1 MSKEEK
7 MLILQMVADGKITP
21 EQGAELLRAVGEPK
35 PVAPPKPAAA
45 PSTQEGA
52 AVVEKQPDSAGE
64 DLGSVLDKQIRQTI
78 EASVEATVQ
87 RAQAAAEAAA
97 KHAETFAQRI
107 AFEGENLGKVLGESG
122 ENLGK
127 ILGRIFGGG
136 WAFGGGNQFDFPEE
150 IRGEL
155 PAEGEIKV
163 DLSTR
168 NGRIRLDSWDEPG
181 YRLVVTRRV
190 RAMTEEEART
200 KINDLYEFNQDGLTL
215 TARTKELRGDFFG
228 SNVSVHFALTLPKDR
243 QANVTVSS
251 ANGRLVLEGLQG
263 SSLKASTANGRIEAL
278 GNDFHRAELDSAN
291 GRIQFTGKARD
302 LSIRTA
308 NGRIEADVQGAGDWN
323 LSSANGKVELNVRR
337 EAGAAYEVEA
347 SSVSGRVD
355 VAGLEDAEVLIN
367 EVRHHVGS
375 RRYKA
380 RSKNYDTAEVKGSIK
395 ATTASGRVTVVF

>member
-35 PVAPPKPAAA
+35 PVAPPRPASA
-45 PSTQEGA
+45 PLPQ
-52 AVVEKQPDSAGE
+52 KAGE
-64 DLGSVLDKQIRQTI
+64 AKPDAVGDDVGPALDKQIRETI
-78 EASVEATVQ
+78 EASVEASVQ

-97 KHAETFAQRI
+97 KHAEKFAERI
-107 AFEGENLGKVLGESG
+107 ALEGENLGKVLGESG

-127 ILGRIFGGG
+127 IFARIFGGG

-150 IRGEL
+150 IKGEL
-155 PAEGEIKV
+155 PPEGEIEV

-168 NGRIRLDSWDEPG
+168 NGRICLDSWDEPG
-181 YRLVVTRRV
+181 YRLVVMRRV
-190 RAMTEEEART
+190 RAMTEEEARV
-200 KINDLYEFNQDGLTL
+200 KVNDLYEFSQDGLNL
-215 TARTKELRGDFFG
+215 RARTKELQSGFFG
-228 SNVSVHFALTLPKDR
+228 SNVSVHFILTLPRDR

-251 ANGRLVLEGLQG
+251 ANGRLILDGLKG
-263 SSLKASTANGRIEAL
+263 SSLRASTANGRIEAL
-278 GNDFHRAELDSAN
+278 SNDFRRAELDSAN
-291 GRIQFTGKARD
+291 GRIQFTGKAQD
-302 LSIRTA
+302 LSVRTA
-308 NGRIEADVQGAGDWN
+308 NGRIEADVEGAGDWD
-323 LSSANGKVELNVRR
+323 LSSANGRIELNVRR

-367 EVRHHVGS
+367 EVRHHTGS

-380 RSKNYDTAEVKGSIK
+380 RSKNYDTAEVKGTIK